1 MRWLLD
7 QGLARSAAE
16 MLRQAGHDALHV
28 GEIGRADAAD
38 AAILK
43 LAADEQR
50 VVVRV
55 ITARRAA
62 TPYQWPASYVLTAP
76 LHLPPSVLRPLSSV
90 LRPPP
95 SVLRPLS
102 SVLRPPSSVL
112 RPPSSVL
119 LSPVS

>member
-50 VVVRV
+50 VVV
-55 ITARRAA
+55 TLDADFHALLAMTAA
-62 TPYQWPASYVLTAP
+62 TQ
-76 LHLPPSVLRPLSSV
+76 PSVIRIREEGLKGREAAQLILAIHAQFADSLLKGCVVTVARGSARLRFLPMK
-90 LRPPP
+90 
-95 SVLRPLS
+95 
-102 SVLRPPSSVL
+102 
-112 RPPSSVL
+112 
-119 LSPVS
+119 